1 MEKMAYFKE
10 ITDGQHLD
18 DVDISVHCDI
28 KIFDWLMC
36 WVKYDNIM
44 DKPSLDSASVVSI
57 LVSAS
62 FLKASPERNQTR
74 SQQGQAQESAIWILV
89 FGLGTSCM
97 NSGVLRVTNW
107 TNFFQS

>member
-36 WVKYDNIM
+36 WVKYDNIV
-44 DKPSLDSASVVSI
+44 DKPSLDSTSVVSI

-62 FLKASPERNQTR
+62 FLKARKIIIDRQSLIIGHLDIRPSDRVYR
-74 SQQGQAQESAIWILV
+74 ICLQEYESH
-89 FGLGTSCM
+89 SHS
-97 NSGVLRVTNW
+97 NS
-107 TNFFQS
+107 NF